1 MITIEQKNQMR
12 KMLIE
17 NKLTIEDI
25 AKETGVSRQTVYRIK
40 KEIPQN
46 QEMRDVLMGDN
57 LLYDYKD
64 YYTTE
69 ELPVYFK

>member
-1 MITIEQKNQMR
+1 MR